1 MPRKRTVRE
10 AVKGANYTTRGRGS
24 KIEYTNNAWRIPRGT
39 PRGSFD
45 TYEHKRLRCSPKD
58 NYLVGWTPKMTNA
71 QVAKL
76 VGQNKRD
83 CYVRGIKVAYRLLD
97 PYGWQSGPRLGARK
111 RPPPDPPWSVKKSPV
126 PKRSPPQSAKT
137 SPVPKQSPP
146 QSAKKS
152 PVSKQSPLVVKG
164 EVVSEEETLARD
176 VSEFGL
182 RAVYEKPARG
192 GARKGSGRMS
202 IGDSQLKEQIQG
214 KFNFQEHTPKSAK
227 KSPVSKQSPRRSS
240 RIRRTPMKYR

>member
-1 MPRKRTVRE
+1 MPRKKTVRE

-126 PKRSPPQSAKT
+126 PKQSPPQSAKTSPVSKQSPPQSAKT
-137 SPVPKQSPP
+137 SPVPKRSPP
-146 QSAKKS
+146 QSVKKS
-152 PVSKQSPLVVKG
+152 PVPKQSPPKSAKTSPVPKQ
-164 EVVSEEETLARD
+164 S
-176 VSEFGL
+176 
-182 RAVYEKPARG
+182 P
-192 GARKGSGRMS
+192 
-202 IGDSQLKEQIQG
+202 
-214 KFNFQEHTPKSAK
+214 PKSAK
-227 KSPVSKQSPRRSS
+227 KSPAPKLSPRRSS